1 MELLDTNSAPA
12 DTGVIMDGDQ
22 TTFIKDVIEASRRMP
37 VLVDFWASWC
47 GPCKTLTPTLEKIV
61 RAAGGKVRL
70 VKIDVDRNR
79 ALVEQL
85 AGLGLPM
92 QSIPTVAA
100 FWQGQI
106 ADLFQGALPESEIR
120 RFIEALM
127 KLAGTVAPAADL
139 ITEARTALDSGDF
152 EQAAGLFEAAL
163 EEDSEKPEAWAG
175 LARSFLGLGDEE
187 AAEHALGR
195 VPAKLADHAEI
206 AGARSALAL
215 AREGHAAI
223 GARQALEQ
231 RLQADPNDHEAR
243 YELATA
249 LNAAGEREAAA
260 EALLTIL
267 RKQRGWNDDAARL
280 QLLKLFESWGLED
293 PATIAAR
300 RKLSTLL
307 FS

>member
-12 DTGVIMDGDQ
+12 HNGAIMDGDQ

-47 GPCKTLTPTLEKIV
+47 GPCKTLTPTLEKVV

-106 ADLFQGALPESEIR
+106 ADLFQGALPESEVR
-120 RFIEALM
+120 RFVEALM
-127 KLAGTVAPAADL
+127 KLAGTAAPAADL
-139 ITEARTALDSGDF
+139 ITEAKTAFEAGDF

-175 LARSFLGLGDEE
+175 LARSFLGMGDQA

-206 AGARSALAL
+206 TGAQSALAL
-215 AREGHAAI
+215 AREGQAAI

-231 RLQADPNDHEAR
+231 RLTADPNDHEAR
-243 YELATA
+243 YELASA

-267 RKQRGWNDDAARL
+267 RKQRGWNEGAARL

-293 PATIAAR
+293 PVTIAAR

>member
-1 MELLDTNSAPA
+1 MALLDTNSASA

-22 TTFIKDVIEASRRMP
+22 STFIKDVIEASRRMP

-61 RAAGGKVRL
+61 RGAGGKVRL

-106 ADLFQGALPESEIR
+106 ADLFQGALPESEVR
-120 RFIEALM
+120 RFVEALM
-127 KLAGTVAPAADL
+127 KLTGTTAPAADL
-139 ITEARTALDSGDF
+139 VTEAKAVFEAGDF

-175 LARSFLGLGDEE
+175 LVRSFLGMGDQA

-195 VPAKLADHAEI
+195 VPVKLADHAEI
-206 AGARSALAL
+206 NGARSALAL
-215 AREGHAAI
+215 AREGQAAV

-231 RLQADPNDHEAR
+231 RLAADPNDHEAR
-243 YELATA
+243 YELASA
-249 LNAAGEREAAA
+249 LNAADEREAAA

-267 RKQRGWNDDAARL
+267 RKQRGWNDGAARV

-293 PATIAAR
+293 PVTMAAR